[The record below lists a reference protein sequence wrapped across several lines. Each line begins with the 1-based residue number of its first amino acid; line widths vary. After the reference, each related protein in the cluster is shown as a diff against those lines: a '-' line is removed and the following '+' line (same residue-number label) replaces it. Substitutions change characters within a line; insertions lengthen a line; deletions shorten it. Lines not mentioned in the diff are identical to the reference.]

1 MELIVLKFSI
11 VMLYDNVQSLYV
23 EYGKRHKRE
32 DSFEIA
38 STLPG
43 DIRAFQRFLRRAVLL
58 SNKNLVRQPR
68 SPFTPVG
75 RKRKYRKRFKMKVYG
90 NSEQETEKGRKT
102 G

>member
-1 MELIVLKFSI
+1 MGLIVLKFSI
-11 VMLYDNVQSLYV
+11 VMLYDNVQPLYV

-43 DIRAFQRFLRRAVLL
+43 DIKTFHKFLRRAVLL
-58 SNKNLVRQPR
+58 SNKNPVRQPR

-75 RKRKYRKRFKMKVYG
+75 RKRKYRKYFKMRMYG
-90 NSEQETEKGRKT
+90 NCEQETKKGRKT